1 MNKKDLQLLQ
11 EESEKVVGNK
21 LAAFK
26 QYKGVTDKTIE
37 VERIVNV
44 WLKHLDILSNAI
56 NAMDGY
62 LSTPEYQNFY
72 DEWIRSRK
80 YENISKYLT
89 VDNSDM
95 LVAHMEDIASL
106 DNIKDILEVLT
117 P

>member
-26 QYKGVTDKTIE
+26 QYKEVADKTVE
-37 VERIVNV
+37 VERIVDEWN
-44 WLKHLDILSNAI
+44 KRINTLSNAI

-62 LSTPEYQNFY
+62 ISTPEFQNFY